1 MKLALTLI
9 VSAAATL
16 ATPAVAQTP
25 PGSERVNQVI
35 VYGSDPCPQST
46 DEEINIC
53 VKKPEGERY
62 RIPENVRDGP
72 QDRSNESWANRAIE
86 MQYVG
91 RSGIGSCSP
100 TGPGGMIGCFNQLV
114 DAARAERAGSSDVN
128 WTRLVEEA
136 RRERLE
142 RIDRDADAE
151 EEANRPN

>member
-1 MKLALTLI
+1 
-9 VSAAATL
+9 
-16 ATPAVAQTP
+16 
-25 PGSERVNQVI
+25 
-35 VYGSDPCPQST
+35 
-46 DEEINIC
+46 
-53 VKKPEGERY
+53 
-62 RIPENVRDGP
+62 
-72 QDRSNESWANRAIE
+72 

-142 RIDRDADAE
+142 RIDRDAAAE